1 MSERRAKIERRR
13 ELKKKRAATRGLVT
27 TGGRVQPPLPRKKPS
42 PKWMLYLIFASLG
55 LGFLLIFIN
64 YLGVLPG
71 GASNWYLLA
80 GIVLLAVGF
89 YTATRYR

>member
-1 MSERRAKIERRR
+1 MSERRARVERKR
-13 ELKKKRAATRGLVT
+13 EMQKKRAANRGVT
-27 TGGRVQPPLPRKKPS
+27 PTGRVQAPLRRKGPS
-42 PKWMLYLIFASLG
+42 PRWMLYLIFASLA

-71 GASNWYLLA
+71 GASNWYLLV

-89 YTATRYR
+89 YVATKYR

>member
-13 ELKKKRAATRGLVT
+13 ELKKKREANRGVVAK
-27 TGGRVQPPLPRKKPS
+27 GRVQAPLARKRPS
-42 PKWMLYLIFASLG
+42 PRWMLYLIFASLG
-55 LGFLLIFIN
+55 IGFLTIFIN

-71 GASNWYLLA
+71 GASNWYLLV

-89 YTATRYR
+89 YTATKYR